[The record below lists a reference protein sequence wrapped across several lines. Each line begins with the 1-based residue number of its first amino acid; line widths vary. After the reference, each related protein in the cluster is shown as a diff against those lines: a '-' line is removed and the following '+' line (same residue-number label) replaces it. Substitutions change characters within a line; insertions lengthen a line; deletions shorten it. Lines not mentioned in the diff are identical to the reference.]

1 MKTYKP
7 NEIKNIALVGSAGSG
22 KTTLAEAMM
31 YEGGVIPRRGSIS
44 AKNTSSDYR
53 PVEQEYGSSV
63 FPAVLYTEWKEHK
76 LNFID
81 TPGADD
87 FVGGVISALN
97 VVDTGVM
104 VINAVRG
111 IEVGTEIISRHAKR
125 LNKPLIFVINQVDH
139 EKANFDHAVEQAK
152 AAFGSKVVLVQYP
165 VNPGI
170 GFNRVIDVLKMEM
183 YQWKPEGGKPD
194 VLPIPKE
201 EEEKANE
208 LHNAL
213 IEAAAEN
220 DEGLMELF
228 FDKGSLTED
237 EMRAGIRKGLIARDM
252 FPVFCVSAE
261 KDMCVRRFMEFVIN
275 VAPSASSMP
284 PSITEDGDEV
294 PYDEKGPTSL
304 YIFNTTVE
312 PHLGEVIYFKVA
324 SGTVHEGDD
333 LYNATN
339 DAKERISTLYA
350 VAGKNRTKV
359 TEMMAGDIG
368 ATVKLK
374 NTNNGDTLNEKDVHY
389 KFGKIQ
395 YPNPRFRTAV
405 KAVNTSDEEK
415 LAEVLQ
421 RIHQEDPTFLVEYS
435 KELKQMIISGQGEFH
450 LNTMKWRIEHN
461 DKLEIEFYPPRIP
474 YRETITKY
482 AYADYRHKKQSGGA
496 GQFGEV
502 HLVIEPYTE
511 GMPAPTM
518 YKINGVDSKI
528 SVKDTEVVELPWGGK
543 LVFYNCI
550 VGGVIDARFMP
561 AILKGIM
568 EKMEE
573 GPLTGSYARDIRV
586 SVYDGKMHPVD
597 SNEISFKLA
606 GRHAFSTAFKQ
617 ASPKILE
624 PIYDVEVLVPDE
636 YMGDVMGD
644 LQTRRAIIMGM
655 EADSGFQKLMAKV
668 PLKEMQRYS
677 TALSSITG
685 GRASFTMNFSGYEK
699 VPAEVQ
705 DELLKAY
712 QEEKEEDE

>member
-139 EKANFDHAVEQAK
+139 EKANFDHTVEQAK

-252 FPVFCVSAE
+252 FPVFC
-261 KDMCVRRFMEFVIN
+261 
-275 VAPSASSMP
+275 SS
-284 PSITEDGDEV
+284 
-294 PYDEKGPTSL
+294 
-304 YIFNTTVE
+304 
-312 PHLGEVIYFKVA
+312 
-324 SGTVHEGDD
+324 
-333 LYNATN
+333 
-339 DAKERISTLYA
+339 
-350 VAGKNRTKV
+350 
-359 TEMMAGDIG
+359 
-368 ATVKLK
+368 
-374 NTNNGDTLNEKDVHY
+374 
-389 KFGKIQ
+389 
-395 YPNPRFRTAV
+395 
-405 KAVNTSDEEK
+405 
-415 LAEVLQ
+415 
-421 RIHQEDPTFLVEYS
+421 
-435 KELKQMIISGQGEFH
+435 
-450 LNTMKWRIEHN
+450 
-461 DKLEIEFYPPRIP
+461 
-474 YRETITKY
+474 
-482 AYADYRHKKQSGGA
+482 
-496 GQFGEV
+496 
-502 HLVIEPYTE
+502 
-511 GMPAPTM
+511 
-518 YKINGVDSKI
+518 
-528 SVKDTEVVELPWGGK
+528 
-543 LVFYNCI
+543 
-550 VGGVIDARFMP
+550 
-561 AILKGIM
+561 
-568 EKMEE
+568 
-573 GPLTGSYARDIRV
+573 
-586 SVYDGKMHPVD
+586 
-597 SNEISFKLA
+597 
-606 GRHAFSTAFKQ
+606 
-617 ASPKILE
+617 
-624 PIYDVEVLVPDE
+624 
-636 YMGDVMGD
+636 
-644 LQTRRAIIMGM
+644 
-655 EADSGFQKLMAKV
+655 
-668 PLKEMQRYS
+668 
-677 TALSSITG
+677 
-685 GRASFTMNFSGYEK
+685 
-699 VPAEVQ
+699 
-705 DELLKAY
+705 
-712 QEEKEEDE
+712 